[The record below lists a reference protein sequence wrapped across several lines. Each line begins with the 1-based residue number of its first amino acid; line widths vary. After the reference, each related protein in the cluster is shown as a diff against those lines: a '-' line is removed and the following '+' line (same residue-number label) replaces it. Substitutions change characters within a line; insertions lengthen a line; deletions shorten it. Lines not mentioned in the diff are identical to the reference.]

1 MAIINTLRKQID
13 LPVFEWTRFA
23 PAVSTAVSSSC
34 TADNIAFSLAQ
45 GRFIYYLLGA
55 GAFWRYDTYADSYS
69 QMSSPPIAV
78 STFST
83 MRYSSVNAIESNIIS
98 ATSSDA
104 VIPAYYG
111 TVYKGYDIK
120 IVAGTGAGQ
129 RRTITNVSDPIIF
142 DQGNATAVTNT
153 LGTINITDTL
163 KAWTFNQW
171 TGYQVRIIQG
181 SGAGQVRK
189 ILYNNATQLFLGD
202 SVTSGSEIWC
212 NPMLYSP
219 AIAAGSIYQ
228 IEASTITVDT
238 NWLVTP
244 DATSRFKVQGGTI
257 YLFSSNGAT
266 PFYSLQHYDALTD
279 TWYIRTANSANVA
292 AVGTDASV
300 ERTGEGATIWARTT
314 STVVG
319 TSMTQVVTGTNTTLT
334 DSGQAWTTNQWA
346 GYYIRIFSGTGEG
359 QLSLIASNTATT
371 LTFASMTVAPGPTS
385 QYFIE
390 GFDAGI
396 ASGAG
401 STTTLVDSTKN
412 WAVNR
417 WKNYAVEIS
426 FGTGKGNVVQILSN
440 TATTL
445 TFYKPIPAGTDAT
458 SVYTIQGDNDKL
470 YAMLGN
476 NAGVLI
482 QNLNA
487 DLSTYTKN
495 YDSGVAAIGAV
506 QYASNKPIALTTLAN
521 VTTTAT
527 VTTAINHNYKIGQSV
542 VVSGAI
548 NAAFNGTFTIATVP
562 SLTTFTYTMG
572 STPASTLF
580 ANSLST
586 TVIVDSTKNWT
597 VNQWAGYIVTFT
609 TTAVTASTGVA
620 TGQAFQI
627 ASNTATTLT
636 LTSAATIPTNG
647 VTRYVIGRREEVIGN
662 MFAGIATGASQATT
676 TLQDTNVSSFSG
688 TGSISNFTMTI
699 TLVTA
704 GYLGIGS
711 VMSGGGTLAGT
722 MITAIGP
729 NTFGGVGTYTVSRSQ
744 SVGSGTLTSTGWA
757 VNIFAGRRL
766 KFLTGAGQQ
775 QEALI
780 SSNTTNVL
788 TFGAVT
794 APVAASTVYSILQQ
808 PIRGTGIELNWT
820 PGTNMLN
827 IRGKFIFIPRGGGLV
842 NWDLIDL
849 TTSTFD
855 QIAVSPQAETLS
867 TGSMYAYDGGN
878 RIYFTKD
885 VTQRLYYMDVTQ
897 YTTYGAGVYP
907 YLAGSAIIGNRM
919 EVFTTVDGLKYLWL
933 NRHANTECYRE
944 LLFF

>member
-34 TADNIAFSLAQ
+34 VADNAIFSLAQ

-55 GAFWRYDTYADSYS
+55 GNFWRYDTYADSYS

-83 MRYSSVNAIESNIIS
+83 MRFSTVNAIESNIIS
-98 ATSSDA
+98 ATASSA

-120 IVAGTGAGQ
+120 IVAGTGNGQ
-129 RRTITNVSDPIIF
+129 RRTITDVSDPIIF

-153 LGTINITDTL
+153 IGTINITDSL

-171 TGYQVRIIQG
+171 VGYQVRIIQG
-181 SGAGQVRK
+181 NGAGQVRK

-202 SVTSGSEIWC
+202 SVISGSEIWC
-212 NPMLYSP
+212 NPMTYSP
-219 AIAAGSIYQ
+219 AITTGSIYQ
-228 IEASTITVDT
+228 IEASTISIDS

-257 YLFSSNGAT
+257 YLLSSNAAT
-266 PFYSLQHYDALTD
+266 PFYSLQHYDVLTD
-279 TWYIRTANSANVA
+279 TWYIRTANSANIA
-292 AVGTDASV
+292 TVGTDSTI

-334 DSGQAWTTNQWA
+334 DSGQSWTTNQWA
-346 GYYIRIFSGTGEG
+346 GYYVRIFSGTGEG
-359 QLSLIASNTATT
+359 QQSLIASNTATT
-371 LTFASMTVAPGPTS
+371 LTFASMAVAPTSNS

-390 GFDAGI
+390 GFDAGT

-401 STTTLVDSTKN
+401 STTTLVDSTKS
-412 WAVNR
+412 WAINR

-426 FGTGKGNVVQILSN
+426 FGAGKGEVVQILSN

-445 TFYKPIPAGTDAT
+445 TFYRAIPVATDAT

-482 QNLNA
+482 QNLSA

-495 YDSGVAAIGAV
+495 YDSGIAAIGSV

-527 VTTAINHNYKIGQSV
+527 VTTAISHNFRVGQSV
-542 VVSGAI
+542 VVRGATDA
-548 NAAFNGTFTIATVP
+548 NFNGTFTIATVP
-562 SLTTFTYTMG
+562 SSTTFTYTMAG
-572 STPASTLF
+572 TPAATTF
-580 ANSLST
+580 ANSLSAT
-586 TVIVDSTKNWT
+586 TLADATKAWT
-597 VNQWAGYIVTFT
+597 TNQWAGYMVTFT
-609 TTAVTASTGVA
+609 TTAVTAATGVA

-636 LTSAATIPTNG
+636 LTASATVPTNG
-647 VTRYVIGRREEVIGN
+647 VTKYVIGRRQEVIGN
-662 MFAGIATGASQATT
+662 MFAGIATGTVSAT

-688 TGSISNFTMTI
+688 TASISGLVMTV

-711 VMSGGGTLAGT
+711 IITGGGTLPGT
-722 MITAIGP
+722 MITAVGP
-729 NTFGGVGTYTVSRSQ
+729 DTYGGVGTYTVSRAQ
-744 SVGSGTLTSTGWA
+744 TVGSNTLTSTGWA

-788 TFGAVT
+788 TFSSST
-794 APVAASTVYSILQQ
+794 APVAASTSYSILQQ

-820 PGTNMLN
+820 PCTNMLN
-827 IRGKFIFIPRGGGLV
+827 TRGKFIIIPRGGATV
-842 NWDLIDL
+842 NWDVIDL

-855 QIAVSPQAETLS
+855 QIAITPQAETLS

-885 VTQRLYYMDVTQ
+885 VTQRLYYMDVTT

-907 YLAGSAIIGNRM
+907 YLPGSAIIGNKM
-919 EVFTTVDGLKYLWL
+919 DIFTTVDGLKYLWL
-933 NRHANTECYRE
+933 NRPANTECYRQ
-944 LLFF
+944 LLFY